1 MKVINQGRAY
11 SPYFCVTVK
20 TDEPFT
26 DGEEIRC
33 TNPRTGKATI
43 GVFVDQF
50 TWTWTEIPDS
60 FCLLNF
66 GMNAADYRRALSEA
80 KPEFRDTERIK
91 IVIILETKN

>member
-1 MKVINQGRAY
+1 MKIINQGRAN

-20 TDEPFT
+20 VDELFT
-26 DGEEIRC
+26 EGEEIRC
-33 TNPRTGKATI
+33 TNPRTGKSIT
-43 GVFVDQF
+43 GVYAGQF
-50 TWTWTEIPDS
+50 TYNWSDIPDS

-91 IVIILETKN
+91 IVIILETKQ